1 MKDNDRWEDGV
12 EEKERSLDPLLKV
25 IEKEDQ
31 KQCE

>member
-12 EEKERSLDPLLKV
+12 EEKERSLDLLLKV